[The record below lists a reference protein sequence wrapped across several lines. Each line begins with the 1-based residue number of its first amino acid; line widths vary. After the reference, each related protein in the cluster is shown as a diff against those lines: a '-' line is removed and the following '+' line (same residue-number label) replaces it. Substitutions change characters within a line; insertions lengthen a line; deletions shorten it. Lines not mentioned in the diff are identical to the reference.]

1 MDLRDTCDPLADLST
16 GLIPGAGLS
25 MEANEMSDDA
35 DPNAPDGSV
44 RVEVFSEGA
53 NGAGGWETGNDAV
66 GADFGKGADADEV
79 AVSVAV
85 AVDLGALS

>member
-53 NGAGGWETGNDAV
+53 NDAGAWESGSDAV

-85 AVDLGALS
+85 AVVLGALS

>member
-53 NGAGGWETGNDAV
+53 NGAGG
-66 GADFGKGADADEV
+66 
-79 AVSVAV
+79 
-85 AVDLGALS
+85 